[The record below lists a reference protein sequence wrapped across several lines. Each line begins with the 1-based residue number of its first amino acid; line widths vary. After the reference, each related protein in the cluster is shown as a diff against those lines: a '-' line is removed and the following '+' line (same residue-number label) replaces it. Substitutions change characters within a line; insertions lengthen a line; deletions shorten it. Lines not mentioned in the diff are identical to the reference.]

1 MSGVMSFVKETKM
14 EERDWKR
21 GSEGEREGE
30 SKARQGINSCL
41 DTHKGVEVLE
51 GFLQSR
57 YQE

>member
-1 MSGVMSFVKETKM
+1 MSFVKETKM

>member
-14 EERDWKR
+14 GERDRKR
-21 GSEGEREGE
+21 GREGERQGE

-51 GFLQSR
+51 EFLQNR
-57 YQE
+57 Y